1 MQMKK
6 YKCHILAAI
15 IGAMTAVLVYYII
28 TGNHSLKS
36 QVQSL
41 KKERKELLSQVN
53 NNKNLIEQLKSLD
66 ETENHMDEV
75 IVFIGLKQKY
85 SLNAAEKEEMI
96 TLKTRIGHDPDINHS
111 HKCIKEVLTIMK
123 HYIYECT
130 KLIDEDEGNVNKSD
144 QLFENFANEI
154 DQLQRNKDKNT
165 AVGSGLWTRF
175 TTALYNWSMWLLNT
189 VKNLLIM

>member
-1 MQMKK
+1 MQIKK
-6 YKCHILAAI
+6 YKYHILAAI

-28 TGNHSLKS
+28 TDINHSLKS

-96 TLKTRIGHDPDINHS
+96 TLKTMI
-111 HKCIKEVLTIMK
+111 LTSTIL
-123 HYIYECT
+123 T
-130 KLIDEDEGNVNKSD
+130 S
-144 QLFENFANEI
+144 
-154 DQLQRNKDKNT
+154 
-165 AVGSGLWTRF
+165 
-175 TTALYNWSMWLLNT
+175 AL
-189 VKNLLIM
+189 KKF